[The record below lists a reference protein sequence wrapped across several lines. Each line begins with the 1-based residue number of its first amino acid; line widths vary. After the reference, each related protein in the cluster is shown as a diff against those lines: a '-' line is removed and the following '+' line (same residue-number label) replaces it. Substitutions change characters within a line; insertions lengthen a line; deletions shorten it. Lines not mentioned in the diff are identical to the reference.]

1 MLEIERGSTRSYAVE
16 SWLWKRL
23 WTCREN
29 WVRNEW
35 MNITQIHSVLKLS
48 DVTSNVSQRRH
59 IHSSWLTNNISFA
72 IYYSLKCLALV
83 LYYGGESESWMSTF
97 APAPRCVTKQKR
109 IPETDLSFYHIHH
122 IGFYINWHQS
132 HLFLS
137 RCIRHADG
145 MKLGNL
151 ASGWQY
157 SAVAPDFVNVSAGLK
172 NEVDDAHADSEANSY
187 ILLSLR
193 NEIVWMRFAE
203 HCYIAFHIT

>member
-1 MLEIERGSTRSYAVE
+1 MLEIERGSTRSHSVE
-16 SWLWKRL
+16 NWLWKRL
-23 WTCREN
+23 WTCHEN
-29 WVRNEW
+29 WVRNEYHT
-35 MNITQIHSVLKLS
+35 NSFCAKV
-48 DVTSNVSQRRH
+48 VVSNVSQRRH

-109 IPETDLSFYHIHH
+109 ISETDLSFYHIHR

-137 RCIRHADG
+137 RCVRHADG

-151 ASGWQY
+151 ALGWQY

-172 NEVDDAHADSEANSY
+172 NEVYDAHADSEANSN

-203 HCYIAFHIT
+203 HSYIAFHIT